1 MRTINEQIAQ
11 LLNKGAEVYSY
22 AVGRIGKVTRV
33 NGGDVHVRF
42 PTGRPGE
49 MTSGVT
55 TFNSG
60 DPVKFVRRV
69 IERWEIINA
78 PNRKPS
84 PACRGKNDLLIPV
97 GGK

>member
-1 MRTINEQIAQ
+1 MNERIAH
-11 LLNKGAEVYSY
+11 LLNKGAEVYSN
-22 AVGRIGKVTRV
+22 AVGRVGKVTRV

-60 DPVKFVRRV
+60 DPVKLVRRI

-78 PNRKPS
+78 PGPKAS
-84 PACRGKNDLLIPV
+84 PPGQGKGRLLIA
-97 GGK
+97 GGRK